1 MSDWLSAEERRNFKV
16 SIKKFWGAASD
27 SDNATAKWPKQ
38 RNFAHYLMASAS
50 EVTCPDPPPN
60 NSNLFIS
67 CLWDTSSF
75 SIRQYVSNRHEKH
88 DTYKKDLK
96 ASFLN
101 LTRVGKGESPP
112 KSIPAGREK
121 SNKMDKERTRARWIL
136 SFLLPDQ
143 TFLYRIPHSR
153 YWKLIATWNG
163 MDVLYYGLPSFLS
176 SFLSSRLSTY
186 PLWNGD

>member
-1 MSDWLSAEERRNFKV
+1 M
-16 SIKKFWGAASD
+16 
-27 SDNATAKWPKQ
+27 
-38 RNFAHYLMASAS
+38 
-50 EVTCPDPPPN
+50 
-60 NSNLFIS
+60 
-67 CLWDTSSF
+67 
-75 SIRQYVSNRHEKH
+75 RQYVSNRHEKH

-143 TFLYRIPHSR
+143 TFLYRIPPSR
-153 YWKLIATWNG
+153 YWKLIAEAKSHLEWNG
-163 MDVLYYGLPSFLS
+163 RIVLWPSFLPF
-176 SFLSSRLSTY
+176 FLSFFSPLYVSSLKRRLGNQRQISFEE
-186 PLWNGD
+186 